1 VQNRRRGAWALPQC
15 SKKSNHGG
23 MMSTLPA
30 TTDDRLI
37 WDTWLAIY
45 RLPVVT
51 VADEIGTFAA
61 LSGQAL
67 TTGDLAT
74 RLNAAPRAL
83 GIHLGM
89 LAALGFLERHEGRWR
104 ATAATRTWLHPQA
117 EGYQGPLL
125 HGYRRTQSL
134 HAQLLATLR
143 PEVQADR
150 HESAVAEWER
160 GEMSSEFAQL
170 ITAYMNAHSRAAAKA
185 VGVQPL
191 FAQVRSVLD
200 VGGGSGV
207 FSIEIAKSQPALRAT
222 VMEIAAVCAEADR
235 YIAAAGMAQR
245 IRTEAV
251 NMFTQAWP
259 SDYDAHFLSNILHDW
274 SDDTCRLLLKKSFD
288 ALPSGGRIVLHE
300 MLMDDDGCGPLPAAA
315 FSLLMLLGTRGR
327 QYSLPE
333 LRGFLEPAG
342 FRDVEAFSTGG
353 GYYSLVVARKP

>member
-1 VQNRRRGAWALPQC
+1 
-15 SKKSNHGG
+15 
-23 MMSTLPA
+23 MSTLPA

-45 RLPVVT
+45 RLPIVT
-51 VADEIGTFAA
+51 VADEVGTFVTLSAA
-61 LSGQAL
+61 AL
-67 TTGDLAT
+67 TTAELAT
-74 RLNAAPRAL
+74 RLKVDPRAL
-83 GIHLGM
+83 GIHLGL

-104 ATAATRTWLHPQA
+104 ASAATRTWLHPQA

-125 HGYRRTQSL
+125 HGFRRSQAL

-143 PEVQADR
+143 PEVRAER

-160 GEMSSEFAQL
+160 GEMSSEFARM

-185 VGVQPL
+185 VGLQSI
-191 FAQVRSVLD
+191 FADLRSVLD
-200 VGGGSGV
+200 VGGGSAI
-207 FSIEIAKSQPALRAT
+207 FSIEIAKAQPALRAT
-222 VMEIAAVCAEADR
+222 VMEIGAVCAEADR
-235 YIAAAGMAQR
+235 YIAEAGLAPR
-245 IRTEAV
+245 VRTETV

-259 SDYDAHFLSNILHDW
+259 TGYDAHFLSNILHDW
-274 SDDTCRLLLKKSFD
+274 SDDTCRLLVKKSFE
-288 ALPSGGRIVLHE
+288 ALPAGGRIVLHE

-333 LRGFLEPAG
+333 LRGFLEPVG
-342 FRDVEAFSTGG
+342 FTGIEAFSTGG